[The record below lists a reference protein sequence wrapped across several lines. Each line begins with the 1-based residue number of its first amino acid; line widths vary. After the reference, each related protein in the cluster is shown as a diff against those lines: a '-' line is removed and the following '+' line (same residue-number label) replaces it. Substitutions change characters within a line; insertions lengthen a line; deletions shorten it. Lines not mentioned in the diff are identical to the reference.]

1 MSSSLPFS
9 ERVMIAFFILLMLI
23 GGAAMGW
30 TISSIPADFWHDI
43 ATFSQISSGAATRK
57 FSKKINQDFVFSQPL
72 HQTERVVS
80 WLLTGDWGPGVR
92 EGCDGWLFLRDE
104 LMRYPDAQAA
114 ASMRLRAGIV
124 QQLAHTLA
132 AQKIQLM
139 VVLVPDKSRIESAHL
154 CGLHRSDSFAGR
166 AQEWIHLTGLPVLG
180 TELGVEL
187 HAVDDEQG
195 SAIQGGIIQ
204 GSTIVDLTP
213 LLKQQSGARFY
224 RTDSHWNEAAA
235 AQSAQAIARYLH
247 GLHWIASINN
257 TTGVTDIRDVSL
269 EVHSVMKLRPGD
281 LFHLATLDQ
290 LPAWLGPKPELTMQS
305 IWNGGASP
313 STAGADDLFGDVD
326 LPKIVL
332 VGTSFSLRS
341 NFFNALQH
349 AVGVPLANV
358 AKDGGEFDGAMRD
371 YLSSAT
377 FKQTPPHVIIWE
389 IPERML
395 QAPSKPVEQQ
405 WSDHLKLQM

>member
-9 ERVMIAFFILLMLI
+9 ERVMIAFFVLLMLI

-30 TISSIPADFWHDI
+30 TISVIPVNFWHDI
-43 ATFSQISSGAATRK
+43 ASFSQISSGAATRQ

-92 EGCDGWLFLRDE
+92 QGCDGWLFLRDE
-104 LMRYPDAQAA
+104 LMPYPDVQAA

-124 QQLAHTLA
+124 EQLAHTLA
-132 AQKIQLM
+132 AQQIQLM
-139 VVLVPDKSRIESAHL
+139 LVIVPDKSRIESTHL
-154 CGLHRSDSFAGR
+154 CGLRRSDGFAGR
-166 AQEWIHLTGLPVLG
+166 VQKWEDLTGLPVLG
-180 TELGVEL
+180 RELGAEL
-187 HAVDDEQG
+187 HAGGDEQA
-195 SAIQGGIIQ
+195 STMQ

-213 LLKQQSGARFY
+213 LLKQQLGERFY

-235 AQSAQAIARYLH
+235 AQSAQAIAHYLH
-247 GLHWIASINN
+247 AFHWVSRD
-257 TTGVTDIRDVSL
+257 TPSGVVDTREVSV
-269 EVHSVMKLRPGD
+269 EVHSVVKPRPGD
-281 LFHLATLDQ
+281 LYHLATLDQ

-305 IWNGGASP
+305 VWNGGAGSP
-313 STAGADDLFGDVD
+313 SMAGGDDLFGDAD
-326 LPKIVL
+326 LPKLVL

-341 NFFNALQH
+341 NFFNVLQH
-349 AVGVPLANV
+349 TVGVPMANV
-358 AKDGGEFDGAMRD
+358 AKDGGEFDAAMRD

-395 QAPSKPVEQQ
+395 QAPIKPVEQQ
-405 WSDHLKLQM
+405 WAEQLRLRK